1 MRPAPDP
8 GASRRDE
15 PTRRAQR
22 VPRSRG
28 AQPGLVGE
36 TGRVQERGVML
47 RADGALRRFFGAQLA
62 GASEQRARRLRAAE
76 SDLLACLEEMAP
88 LLLSD
93 QERALLALERQFDPE
108 GALARVAN
116 ADAVLLLLPVFLD
129 EPRWHGSDLEDRRLR
144 IRLARSLADE
154 IFRESAARG
163 VDLGRAAWV
172 VEAQVRH
179 EIWMLQQERE
189 ATRGW

>member
-1 MRPAPDP
+1 
-8 GASRRDE
+8 
-15 PTRRAQR
+15 
-22 VPRSRG
+22 
-28 AQPGLVGE
+28 
-36 TGRVQERGVML
+36 ML
-47 RADGALRRFFGAQLA
+47 RAEEVLLRFFGEQLA
-62 GASEQRARRLRAAE
+62 GASQQRANRLRSAQA
-76 SDLLACLEEMAP
+76 DLLTCLEELAP
-88 LLLSD
+88 LLLTD
-93 QERALLALERQFDPE
+93 QERALLALERQFEPD

-129 EPRWHGSDLEDRRLR
+129 EPRWHGTDLEDRRLR